1 VTAPVPVAPV
11 LDETADVS
19 SEELEL
25 ELVAA
30 SEFWLLDEAAVGV
43 TDSVVA

>member
-1 VTAPVPVAPV
+1 V
-11 LDETADVS
+11 LDETADES
-19 SEELEL
+19 SEEL

-30 SEFWLLDEAAVGV
+30 SDFWLLDEAAVGV